1 MIVFARVSSAW
12 IDLLDGAGTL
22 GVSDSIAERSLIAI
36 DCHNWGLSKLEL
48 EREEEQRFNYRMFY
62 KELSMFFSFV

>member
-1 MIVFARVSSAW
+1 MNS
-12 IDLLDGAGTL
+12 LDGTGML

-36 DCHNWGLSKLEL
+36 YCHDWGSTMLES
-48 EREEEQRFNYRMFY
+48 EIEEEQRFIYKIFY